1 MNDRLISRVR
11 DVAGKMQLSMVEELP
26 AGTVAEVDGVYRVSL
41 LSHAAC
47 DACFTKHSRFRETM
61 EPSLLP
67 ESFPVPTLSIPNT
80 HKYTLTPTPLTAD

>member
-47 DACFTKHSRFRETM
+47 DACFTKHSRFRQ
-61 EPSLLP
+61 PWSHHCCLSPFQYLHYP
-67 ESFPVPTLSIPNT
+67 FP
-80 HKYTLTPTPLTAD
+80 TPTSIL